1 MRRSLVLAGG
11 GMRVAWQTGVVR
23 ALREHGVHFD
33 HVDGTSGGIMTAG
46 MLLSGQDPAEMGRRW
61 SGLRVRDFSSLLP
74 LTDYLKGPWA
84 LPALGDAEGV
94 VRKVLPALGID
105 VETIRSSPVAGTFN
119 VADFATKTCVAV
131 PHTDIDL
138 ELMAAGMSLPLF
150 IPPLRRGP
158 RVWTDAVWIKDAN
171 VGEALRRGADEVWLV
186 WCIGNTPYWGDGS
199 LEQYV
204 HMIEMSAHGAL
215 FAELEAARTADRPFV
230 LQVIKPRYP
239 LPLDTEFLAGR
250 ISADTLVAMGYRDA
264 WDCLGSASA
273 SGVPKDSACTTMRDP
288 PRGVRFRERMRGEAG
303 GAELVLDVTVELP
316 LPAAG
321 TASPGAR
328 LVGHVD
334 HAPWGGRVLLA
345 DGRIEADGTGVAYV
359 ARARLDGTWREVRAR
374 RELADDP
381 GPDLW
386 SDVRR
391 VAFRAG
397 DDCSA
402 ELELGL
408 RDAARALASVEPY
421 GVHGFR
427 DRAEAL
433 TELARVGLRRAVTR
447 TGGDSPRTSSGTS

>member
-1 MRRSLVLAGG
+1 MKRSLVLAGG

-23 ALREHGVHFD
+23 ALREHGIGFD

-61 SGLRVRDFSSLLP
+61 STLNVRDFSSLPP

-84 LPALGDAEGV
+84 LPALGDAEGM
-94 VRKVLPALGID
+94 VRKVLPALGVD
-105 VETIRSSPVAGTFN
+105 AQAVRASEVAGTFN
-119 VADFATKTCVAV
+119 VADFVTKTCVAV

-150 IPPLRRGP
+150 VPPLRRGA

-171 VGEALRRGADEVWLV
+171 VSEALRRGADEVWLV
-186 WCIGNTPYWGDGS
+186 WCIGNAPYWGDGP

-204 HMIEMSAHGAL
+204 HMIEMSANGAL
-215 FAELEAARTADRPFV
+215 FAELEAAETARRPFA
-230 LQVIKPRYP
+230 LHVIRPRYP
-239 LPLDTEFLAGR
+239 LPLDPEFLSGR

-264 WDCLGSASA
+264 WEYLGSAAA
-273 SGVPKDSACTTMRDP
+273 SGVGVRKDSTCTAMQDP
-288 PRGVRFRERMRGEAG
+288 PRGVRFRERMRGEAGG

-321 TASPGAR
+321 TPSPGAR

-345 DGRIEADGTGVAYV
+345 DGRAEADRTGIEYV
-359 ARARLDGTWREVRAR
+359 ARARLAGTWQEVRAR
-374 RELADDP
+374 RHLTDAS

-386 SDVRR
+386 SDARE
-391 VAFRAG
+391 VAFQAG
-397 DDCSA
+397 DVCSA
-402 ELELGL
+402 RLELSL
-408 RDAARALASVEPY
+408 RDAARALASTEPY
-421 GVHGFR
+421 GTHGFR

-433 TELARVGLRRAVTR
+433 TELARRGLRGALAR
-447 TGGDSPRTSSGTS
+447 G